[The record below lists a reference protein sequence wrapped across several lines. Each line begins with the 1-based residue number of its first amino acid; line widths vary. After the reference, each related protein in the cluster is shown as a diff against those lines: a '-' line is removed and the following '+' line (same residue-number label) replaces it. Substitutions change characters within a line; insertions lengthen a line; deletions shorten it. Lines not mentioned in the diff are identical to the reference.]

1 MKWLKNIFHDVHGII
16 RRVLSRG
23 TSMAIMAVATVGI
36 ICTPTIGTSIMIST
50 LTKTAM
56 LLTLSFTIDLL
67 RSDRL
72 TGALYNLNGLL
83 STASIG
89 IAIYYIANGGVSGLN
104 GIWIIIA
111 ILLVSSFISGYILEE
126 IELAP
131 ASTHS

>member
-1 MKWLKNIFHDVHGII
+1 MKWLKNMFHDVHGII

-23 TSMAIMAVATVGI
+23 TSMAIMTVATVGI

-89 IAIYYIANGGVSGLN
+89 IAIYYIAMGGISGLN
-104 GIWIIIA
+104 GVCIVIA
-111 ILLVSSFISGYILEE
+111 ILLVSSFISGYILEK

-131 ASTHS
+131 APTYS